1 MAKSV
6 FRPGETK
13 VEGEKVLL
21 PLVHNFAPVEEEKPI
36 IQEEYTGPTAEDLRK
51 EAEAFKAQWESEK
64 QKMLVQAQASA
75 DDIVKKAEEA
85 AFAEV
90 KRQTDAAAVIKAD
103 AENEAQNIIARAK
116 SEAAQ
121 IVADAQAERDR
132 LRNEAE
138 TTGYDKGHQEGYE
151 KGVAEVDRLIDRMH
165 TILEQV
171 MKRREEILADT
182 ESQIVELVIL
192 MARKVIKILSE
203 NQKNVVMANTMA
215 ALKKVKTRGEVTLRV
230 NLEDVKLTTA
240 NAQEFINHVENVQ
253 GITVLEDSTVERG
266 GCIVET
272 DFGAIDAR
280 ISSQLQELE
289 NKILE
294 VSPVKNIKRTD
305 SLTGATEQE
314 EVFICALPTQQ
325 NSILQN
331 ISKK

>member
-305 SLTGATEQE
+305 SLTGATE
-314 EVFICALPTQQ
+314 
-325 NSILQN
+325 
-331 ISKK
+331 

>member
-13 VEGEKVLL
+13 VEGNKVML
-21 PLVHNFAPVEEEKPI
+21 PLVHNYAPVEEEMPV
-36 IQEEYTGPTAEDLRK
+36 IQEEYTGPTADDLRK
-51 EAEAFKAQWESEK
+51 EAESFKVQWESEK
-64 QKMLVQAQASA
+64 QKMLATAQASA
-75 DDIVKKAEEA
+75 DEIVKKAEDA

-90 KRQTDAAAVIKAD
+90 KRQTDAAAIIKSD
-103 AENEAQNIIARAK
+103 AENEAENIVARAK
-116 SEAAQ
+116 TDAAQ
-121 IVADAQAERDR
+121 IIADAEAERDR
-132 LRNEAE
+132 LRGEAE
-138 TTGYDKGHQEGYE
+138 KNGYDKGHQEGYE
-151 KGVAEVDRLIDRMH
+151 KGVAEVERLIDRMH
-165 TILEQV
+165 RITESV
-171 MKRREEILADT
+171 MQRREEILADT

-230 NLEDVKLTTA
+230 NLEDVKLTSEH
-240 NAQEFINHVENVQ
+240 AQEFIDHVENIK
-253 GITVLEDSTVERG
+253 GITVLEDSSVERG

-294 VSPVKNIKRTD
+294 ISPVKNIKRSD
-305 SLTGATEQE
+305 SLTGATE
-314 EVFICALPTQQ
+314 
-325 NSILQN
+325 
-331 ISKK
+331 

>member
-21 PLVHNFAPVEEEKPI
+21 PLVHNFAPVEEEKPV
-36 IQEEYTGPTAEDLRK
+36 IQEEYTGPTADDLRK
-51 EAEAFKAQWESEK
+51 EAEAFKTQWESEK
-64 QKMLVQAQASA
+64 QKMLAQAQASA
-75 DDIVKKAEEA
+75 DDIVKKAEDA

-121 IVADAQAERDR
+121 IVSDAQAERDR

-138 TTGYDKGHQEGYE
+138 TTGFDKGHQEGYE

-305 SLTGATEQE
+305 SLTGATE
-314 EVFICALPTQQ
+314 
-325 NSILQN
+325 
-331 ISKK
+331 

>member
-13 VEGEKVLL
+13 LEGDKVML

-64 QKMLVQAQASA
+64 QKMLAQAQASA
-75 DDIVKKAEEA
+75 DEIVKNAEDA

-90 KRQTDAAAVIKAD
+90 KRQTDAAAVVKAD
-103 AENEAQNIIARAK
+103 AQTEADNIIARAK
-116 SEAAQ
+116 AEAAQ
-121 IVADAQAERDR
+121 IVSDAEAERDR

-138 TTGYDKGHQEGYE
+138 TSGYDKGHQEGYE
-151 KGVAEVDRLIDRMH
+151 KGVAEVERLIDRMH

-203 NQKNVVMANTMA
+203 NQKNVVMANTLA
-215 ALKKVKTRGEVTLRV
+215 ALKKVKSRGNVVLRV
-230 NLEDVKLTTA
+230 NLEEVRLTTSHID
-240 NAQEFINHVENVQ
+240 EFIQHVENVK
-253 GITVLEDSTVERG
+253 GITVIEDSAVERG

-294 VSPVKNIKRTD
+294 VSPVKNIKRND
-305 SLTGATEQE
+305 PLTTAG
-314 EVFICALPTQQ
+314 V
-325 NSILQN
+325 
-331 ISKK
+331 

>member
-13 VEGEKVLL
+13 LEGDKVLL
-21 PLVHNFAPVEEEKPI
+21 PLVHNYAHVEEETPV
-36 IQEEYTGPTAEDLRK
+36 IQEEYTGPTADDLRK

-64 QKMLVQAQASA
+64 QKMLSTAQASA

-103 AENEAQNIIARAK
+103 AQTEADNIIARAK
-116 SEAAQ
+116 AEAAQ
-121 IVADAQAERDR
+121 IVSDAEAERDR

-138 TTGYDKGHQEGYE
+138 TSGYDKGHQEGYE
-151 KGVAEVDRLIDRMH
+151 KGVAEVERLIDRMH
-165 TILEQV
+165 RILEAV
-171 MKRREEILADT
+171 MQRREEILADT

-203 NQKNVVMANTMA
+203 NQKNVVMANTLA

-230 NLEDVKLTTA
+230 NLEDVKLTSSH
-240 NAQEFINHVENVQ
+240 AQEFIEHVENVK
-253 GITVLEDSTVERG
+253 GITVLEDSAVEKG

-294 VSPVKNIKRTD
+294 VSPVKNIKRSD
-305 SLTGATEQE
+305 SLTGATE
-314 EVFICALPTQQ
+314 
-325 NSILQN
+325 
-331 ISKK
+331 